1 MERGRPPRE
10 TGHGEVEAA
19 PKEMNR
25 ARFAQEAGSKKLEYA
40 IGLDERA
47 PKAVGGGGVV
57 GGVGAVLRKW
67 DRIGH
72 LVRHFMD
79 GDRDP
84 NAVQELDDSM
94 IEVGNGSRL
103 QRQLARLPPAG
114 AHDKAMAD

>member
-25 ARFAQEAGSKKLEYA
+25 ACLAQEAGSKKLEYA

-67 DRIGH
+67 DRMGH
-72 LVRHFMD
+72 LVRHLMD
-79 GDRDP
+79 GDRDSDT
-84 NAVQELDDSM
+84 VQNVDDPM
-94 IEVGNGSRL
+94 VEVGDGSRL
-103 QRQLARLPPAG
+103 QRQL
-114 AHDKAMAD
+114 